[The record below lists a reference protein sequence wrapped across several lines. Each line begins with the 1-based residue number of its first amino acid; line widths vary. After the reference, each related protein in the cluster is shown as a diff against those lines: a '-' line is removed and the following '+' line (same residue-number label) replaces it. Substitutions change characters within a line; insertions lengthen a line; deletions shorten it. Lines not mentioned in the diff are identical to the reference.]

1 MAKKS
6 GTTGKR
12 TEYKRLVAA
21 LVVLF
26 LILGAFILYLALPLI
41 QGTTVVLAIRPI
53 DPFDP
58 LRGQYLTIA
67 YEIGLLNKTAGFRE
81 GDTAYVSLAPDAEGV
96 WRKVNVGASKP
107 EGVFIRGNARSLRGE
122 QMLVDYGI
130 EQYFFEKGA
139 TFPNVPFQEVTVEAK
154 VDKNG
159 RARIAQILHNG
170 KPMEFQYRDVKI
182 TS

>member
-1 MAKKS
+1 MATNIS
-6 GTTGKR
+6 ASGKR
-12 TEYKRLVAA
+12 AAYTRLVLV

-26 LILGAFILYLALPLI
+26 AILGVFMLYLATPLL

-58 LRGQYLTIA
+58 LRGQYLTIN
-67 YEIGLLNKTAGFRE
+67 YEIGLLNKTTGLQE
-81 GDTAYVSLAPDAEGV
+81 GDSAYVSLAPDAAGV
-96 WRKVNVGASKP
+96 WRKIAVNTFKP
-107 EGVFIRGNARSLRGE
+107 EGVFIKGTVTSARGE
-122 QMLVDYGI
+122 QLLVTYGI

-139 TFPNVPFQEVTVEAK
+139 TLPNVSYHEVTVEVK

-159 RARIAQILHNG
+159 RAGIVQLLHNG
-170 KPMEFQYRDVKI
+170 KPMEFQYRDVEL